1 MFSLQLSNVCLYF
14 TNVVKGELTVLLKN
28 MQLVTV
34 TDNIPLSDLR
44 SNNIK
49 ALKSPQCQ
57 GVCAK
62 NPQSQGSPWQML
74 IWPSWAEESIFIS
87 TVVLKFPYG
96 FNLNSAWVI
105 HEPLS
110 KRTSV
115 QTVHDNGATK
125 EVAPALRQ
133 RNMDSGI
140 VSDTFLPSG

>member
-62 NPQSQGSPWQML
+62 NPQSQGSP
-74 IWPSWAEESIFIS
+74 
-87 TVVLKFPYG
+87 
-96 FNLNSAWVI
+96 
-105 HEPLS
+105 
-110 KRTSV
+110 
-115 QTVHDNGATK
+115 
-125 EVAPALRQ
+125 
-133 RNMDSGI
+133 
-140 VSDTFLPSG
+140 